1 MTFETAALPFTLL
14 AAIVAYVL
22 GGWLVGFGPLFR
34 APTGPVLTGAGDL
47 AAYVA
52 LGVAS
57 GVVGAIVP
65 TVFYRVRDAFHALP
79 VPPHVKPAIGGLA
92 VGSMALA
99 LPQVLGGGYY
109 WIQQAIDGRL
119 DATLLGVLMVAK
131 VVALSLTIS
140 SGGSGGVFAPVLYVG
155 AMLGGSVAHLLHR
168 PPGPFAAVGMV
179 GVFGGAARV
188 PVATLLMV
196 AEMTGDRRLLVPGAL
211 VVATSTLV
219 QTWLA
224 GSLRYPS
231 LYEAQVPAPV
241 HAAGLHGRA
250 PAE

>member
-1 MTFETAALPFTLL
+1 
-14 AAIVAYVL
+14 
-22 GGWLVGFGPLFR
+22 
-34 APTGPVLTGAGDL
+34 
-47 AAYVA
+47 
-52 LGVAS
+52 
-57 GVVGAIVP
+57 
-65 TVFYRVRDAFHALP
+65 
-79 VPPHVKPAIGGLA
+79 PPHVKPAIGGLA
-92 VGSMALA
+92 VGSMALV

-119 DATLLGVLMVAK
+119 DLTLLGVLMVAK

-155 AMLGGSVAHLLHR
+155 AMLGGSLAHLLHR
-168 PPGPFAAVGMV
+168 SPGPFAAVGMV

-211 VVATSTLV
+211 VAATSMVV

-231 LYEAQVPAPV
+231 LYEA
-241 HAAGLHGRA
+241 
-250 PAE
+250 